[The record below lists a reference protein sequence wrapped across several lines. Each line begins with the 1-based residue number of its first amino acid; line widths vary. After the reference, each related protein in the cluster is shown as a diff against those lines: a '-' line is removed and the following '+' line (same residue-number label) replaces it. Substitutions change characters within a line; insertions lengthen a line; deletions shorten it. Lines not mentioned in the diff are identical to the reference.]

1 VITKKY
7 WEQLRRGETP
17 NKGYKIP
24 NKGYEIPDISP
35 VEPSLP
41 KRIWKWI
48 KIVFAIVTR

>member
-17 NKGYKIP
+17 K
-24 NKGYEIPDISP
+24 KGYEIPDISP

-48 KIVFAIVTR
+48 KILFAIVTR